1 MLNLLQS
8 TGPMPGCSLHHAL
21 ELWWCVA
28 FIPSDLASLHTRRLL
43 NRWCETSR
51 WHFANFKISATLF
64 FVCLFLFFILSGC
77 FLSLCFHNH
86 HSFSVLKIYFRKLQR
101 FLQVFHVDSLVL
113 LLSLNTFKV
122 LSKLSVDT
130 YQSFLKRADSNLPFF
145 IGKDISTPISST
157 YFTYFF
163 HKIIL
168 KSWVKLLV
176 LFSHIVF
183 WV

>member
-77 FLSLCFHNH
+77 FLSLSFHNH
-86 HSFSVLKIYFRKLQR
+86 HSFSVLKIYFCRCFMLTLWYFYSRWTLLRSCQSCR
-101 FLQVFHVDSLVL
+101 LTPTSLSWNEPTVICL
-113 LLSLNTFKV
+113 
-122 LSKLSVDT
+122 
-130 YQSFLKRADSNLPFF
+130 FF